1 MSYVRS
7 SETENYTEIDW
18 LTRHV
23 AGHFRLFE
31 NFPTQVEFEV
41 AGLGNVEVYDHDL
54 RSYFENEYNPVWMVF
69 KINGKL
75 FKLEGSKD
83 SYGGSEW
90 DRDLTAV
97 VKKEKVSYEYV

>member
-31 NFPTQVEFEV
+31 EFPTKVEFDV
-41 AGLGNVEVYDHDL
+41 VGLGKVEVFDYHL
-54 RSYFENEYNPVWMVF
+54 NSYFENEHNPVWMVF
-69 KINGKL
+69 KINGK
-75 FKLEGSKD
+75 FYKIEGSKD
-83 SYGGSEW
+83 SYGGSDW
-90 DRDLTAV
+90 DRHMKE
-97 VKKEKVSYEYV
+97 VKKRETVTFEYV

>member
-23 AGHFRLFE
+23 AGLFRLFE
-31 NFPTQVEFEV
+31 QFPTKVEFDV
-41 AGLGNVEVYDHDL
+41 VGIGKVEVYDHDL
-54 RSYFENEYNPVWMVF
+54 TSYFENEYNPVWMVF

-90 DRDLTAV
+90 DRELVAV
-97 VKKEKVSYEYV
+97 TKREKVSYEYV